1 MRSRIKFGTDGWRG
15 IIADDFTFDNVRLC
29 GRAVAAYLHELGLAG
44 RGLVVGYDT
53 RFASEEFA
61 EALAETVA
69 EGGVPAFLCD
79 RAAPTPA
86 ISYAILS
93 HQAAGAVIIT
103 ASHNPGRYNGL
114 KFKPEYASSAPQEVT
129 DAIERHL
136 HRLATGQ
143 PPDGNRERQPIHP
156 FNPQD
161 GYLRQLGSLVEVER
175 LRLAA
180 LRVVA
185 DPMYG
190 AGSGYFPL
198 LLGGGGGEVLEI
210 HGERNP
216 LFPGLHGPEPTGD
229 NLGDL
234 ARAVVEHRAAI
245 GLANDGDADRMGV
258 VDERGEYIN
267 PQVVY
272 ALLLYY
278 LLEIRGQRGAIVRTA
293 GGTVMADKLAARYGL
308 PVHETPVG
316 FKYVA
321 AKIMETEA
329 LFGGEES
336 SGYAF
341 HGHIPE
347 RDGILAGLCFLDLM
361 VQSGKTPSALVE
373 QLHALVGVHYHDRVD
388 LPCSAEQ
395 RRAALARLEAE
406 RPERIAGLRVLKA
419 RPLQGF
425 KFDLEGGSWLM
436 LRFSGTEPLLRI
448 YAETPQP
455 GKVAELL
462 AEGQRLA
469 GL

>member
-1 MRSRIKFGTDGWRG
+1 
-15 IIADDFTFDNVRLC
+15 
-29 GRAVAAYLHELGLAG
+29 
-44 RGLVVGYDT
+44 
-53 RFASEEFA
+53 
-61 EALAETVA
+61 
-69 EGGVPAFLCD
+69 
-79 RAAPTPA
+79 
-86 ISYAILS
+86 
-93 HQAAGAVIIT
+93 
-103 ASHNPGRYNGL
+103 
-114 KFKPEYASSAPQEVT
+114 
-129 DAIERHL
+129 
-136 HRLATGQ
+136 
-143 PPDGNRERQPIHP
+143 
-156 FNPQD
+156 
-161 GYLRQLGSLVEVER
+161 
-175 LRLAA
+175 
-180 LRVVA
+180 
-185 DPMYG
+185 
-190 AGSGYFPL
+190 
-198 LLGGGGGEVLEI
+198 
-210 HGERNP
+210 
-216 LFPGLHGPEPTGD
+216 
-229 NLGDL
+229 
-234 ARAVVEHRAAI
+234 
-245 GLANDGDADRMGV
+245 
-258 VDERGEYIN
+258 
-267 PQVVY
+267 
-272 ALLLYY
+272 
-278 LLEIRGQRGAIVRTA
+278 
-293 GGTVMADKLAARYGL
+293 
-308 PVHETPVG
+308 
-316 FKYVA
+316 
-321 AKIMETEA
+321 METEA

>member
-1 MRSRIKFGTDGWRG
+1 MKSEIKFGTDGWRG
-15 IIADDFTFDNVRLC
+15 IIADDFTFDNVRHC

-61 EALAETVA
+61 KILAETVA
-69 EGGVPAFLCD
+69 GEGVPVFLGD

-93 HQAAGAVIIT
+93 HKAAGAVVVT

-114 KFKPEYASSAPQEVT
+114 KFKPEYAGSAPQEVT

-136 HRLATGQ
+136 QQLRGATHLG
-143 PPDGNRERQPIHP
+143 RERQPIHL

-161 GYLRQLGSLVEVER
+161 DYLPQLRSLVDVER
-175 LRLAA
+175 LRAAA

-190 AGSGYFPL
+190 SGLGYFPL
-198 LLGGGGGEVLEI
+198 LLGDGSGEVIEI

-216 LFPGLHGPEPTGD
+216 LFPGLHNPEPTED
-229 NLGDL
+229 NLGAL
-234 ARAVVEHRAAI
+234 ARAVVDHRADV
-245 GLANDGDADRMGV
+245 GLANDGDADRMGA
-258 VDERGEYIN
+258 VDERGECLN

-308 PVHETPVG
+308 PVYETPVG

-321 AKIMETEA
+321 ARIMETEA

-373 QLHALVGVHYHDRVD
+373 LLHSLVGVHYHDRLD

-395 RRAALARLEAE
+395 RRAALARLGAE
-406 RPERIAGLRVLKA
+406 QPERVAGLRVLKA

-425 KFDLEGGSWLM
+425 KFDLEDGSWLM

-448 YAETPQP
+448 YAETTRP
-455 GKVAELL
+455 GKAGELL